1 MVSTTQIILLLLS
14 ILAYLAGGIS
24 ALASL
29 MGKKLTLSRGLA
41 LSVGLILSGSL
52 LIWHS
57 VTVTV
62 VGHEGSWQ
70 PLQDNFSAMLTL
82 AVLLAAFVGYVQIKR
97 PMPSLEWLTMPI
109 VILLLLMA
117 GHFGTTQPNAYARTA
132 YSVAHRLTTYVGAV
146 AFMVAGITGVMYL
159 LSDHSLRGRKSHL
172 PPRPGVFGSL
182 ERLERLTYTS
192 VTIGFALFSVGL
204 IVGIAWLRHDGG
216 SERMGPTWY
225 LSPKVVLS
233 VAAWLLFAVVL
244 HTPIAPRLRGR
255 KNAILSIAG
264 MLFTLAAIIAVLLM
278 PAGGAN

>member
-24 ALASL
+24 ASASL
-29 MGKKLTLSRGLA
+29 MGKKLALSRGLA

-57 VTVTV
+57 ITVTV
-62 VGHEGSWQ
+62 EGQEGSWQ

-82 AVLLAAFVGYVQIKR
+82 AVLLAAFVGYVQLKR

-132 YSVAHRLTTYVGAV
+132 YSVAHRLTYLGAV
-146 AFMVAGITGVMYL
+146 AFMVAGIAGVMYL
-159 LSDHSLRGRKSHL
+159 LSDHSLRARKSHL
-172 PPRPGVFGSL
+172 PPRPGMFGSL

-192 VTIGFALFSVGL
+192 VTIGFALFSLGL
-204 IVGIAWLRHDGG
+204 IAGLAWLRQEGG
-216 SERMGPTWY
+216 SERMGPMWY
-225 LSPKVVLS
+225 VSPKVVLS
-233 VAAWLLFAVVL
+233 IAAWLLFGVVL

-264 MLFTLAAIIAVLLM
+264 MLLTLAAIIAVLLM
-278 PAGGAN
+278 PAGGAD